1 MKHYVSE
8 FYKICGEPLELFYD
22 TLNNESISVKDYPCL
37 CHDGYNWNITM
48 TNVHSY
54 FVASDETGLGLQTK
68 VGDKTFTTYYED
80 EEWCE
85 ILASGNDTDYY
96 DSYYRSNIIR
106 ETITWNILQINR
118 ELANEGK
125 VLLNE
130 IIDIR
135 LRTQDKML
143 AGIATQGIFM
153 SYKNKVYLVLNKIIT
168 NNLDELEFSYV
179 TVEQEDD
186 SSKEIILVS
195 DSSRKNII
203 GGTILLELDLDRR
216 FSEVLALSTMDISSI
231 ADPDRDDFVDDNFE
245 ELDLTYEDV
254 ESLVINGTFHVT
266 YQRDK
271 ALERFNKAYH
281 MFDKKIDLVSY
292 LLS

>member
-231 ADPDRDDFVDDNFE
+231 ADPDRDDFVDDDFE

-254 ESLVINGTFHVT
+254 ESLVINGSFHVT

>member
-54 FVASDETGLGLQTK
+54 FVASDETGIGIQTK
-68 VGDKTFTTYYED
+68 FADKTFTTYYED

-85 ILASGNDTDYY
+85 ILASESDTDYY
-96 DSYYRSNIIR
+96 DSFYRSNIIK
-106 ETITWNILQINR
+106 ETISWNILQINR
-118 ELANEGK
+118 ELADEGK
-125 VLLNE
+125 ALLDE
-130 IIDIR
+130 IVDIR
-135 LRTQDKML
+135 LRTQDRML

-168 NNLDELEFSYV
+168 NSLDELEFSYV

-195 DSSRKNII
+195 DSSHKNII
-203 GGTILLELDLDRR
+203 GGAILLELDLDRR
-216 FSEVLALSTMDISSI
+216 FSEVLALSTMDVSSI
-231 ADPDRDDFVDDNFE
+231 ADPDRDDFVDDDFE

-254 ESLVINGTFHVT
+254 ESLVINGSFHIT

-271 ALERFNKAYH
+271 TLERFNKAYH

>member
-48 TNVHSY
+48 TNIHSY

-254 ESLVINGTFHVT
+254 ESLVINGSFHVT

>member
-195 DSSRKNII
+195 DSSHKNII

-231 ADPDRDDFVDDNFE
+231 ADPDRDDFVDDDFE

-254 ESLVINGTFHVT
+254 ESLVINGSFHVT

>member
-254 ESLVINGTFHVT
+254 ESLIINGSFHVT

-271 ALERFNKAYH
+271 ALEKFNKAYH

>member
-22 TLNNESISVKDYPCL
+22 TLNNESISEKDYPCL

-48 TNVHSY
+48 TKVYSY

-96 DSYYRSNIIR
+96 DSYYRSSIIR
-106 ETITWNILQINR
+106 DTITWNILQINR
-118 ELANEGK
+118 ELADEGK
-125 VLLNE
+125 ALLND
-130 IIDIR
+130 IVDIR

-153 SYKNKVYLVLNKIIT
+153 SYKSKVYLVLNKIIT

-179 TVEQEDD
+179 TIEQESDD
-186 SSKEIILVS
+186 SKEIILVK
-195 DSSRKNII
+195 DASRKNIV
-203 GGTILLELDLDRR
+203 GGAIVLDLDIDRR
-216 FSEVLALSTMDISSI
+216 FSEVLSLPTMDVSSI
-231 ADPDRDDFVDDNFE
+231 TDPDRDDFVDDDFE
-245 ELDLTYEDV
+245 ELNLTYEDV
-254 ESLVINGTFHVT
+254 ESLVINGSFHVT

-271 ALERFNKAYH
+271 AIERFNKAYH

>member
-8 FYKICGEPLELFYD
+8 FYKLCGEPLELCYD
-22 TLNNESISVKDYPCL
+22 TLNNESVSKKDYPCL

-54 FVASDETGLGLQTK
+54 FVASDETGIGIQTK
-68 VGDKTFTTYYED
+68 FADKTFTTYYED

-85 ILASGNDTDYY
+85 IFASESDTDYY
-96 DSYYRSNIIR
+96 DSFYRSKIIR
-106 ETITWNILQINR
+106 ETISWNILQINI
-118 ELANEGK
+118 ELESEGK
-125 VLLNE
+125 TILDE
-130 IIDIR
+130 IVDIR

-153 SYKNKVYLVLNKIIT
+153 SYKNKVYLILNKIIT

-179 TVEQEDD
+179 TIEQESDD
-186 SSKEIILVS
+186 SKEIILVK
-195 DSSRKNII
+195 DASRKNIV
-203 GGTILLELDLDRR
+203 GGAIVLDLDIDRR
-216 FSEVLALSTMDISSI
+216 FSEVIALPTMDTTSI
-231 ADPDRDDFVDDNFE
+231 TDPDKDDYMNDDFE
-245 ELDLTYEDV
+245 ELNLTYEDV
-254 ESLVINGTFHVT
+254 ESLVINGSFHVT

>member
-118 ELANEGK
+118 ELANEDK

-135 LRTQDKML
+135 LRAQDKML

-231 ADPDRDDFVDDNFE
+231 ADPDRDDFVDDDFE

-254 ESLVINGTFHVT
+254 ESLVINGSFHVT

>member
-186 SSKEIILVS
+186 NSKEIILLS

-203 GGTILLELDLDRR
+203 GGAILLELDLDRR

-231 ADPDRDDFVDDNFE
+231 ADPDRDDFVDDDFE

-254 ESLVINGTFHVT
+254 ESLVINGSFHVT

>member
-186 SSKEIILVS
+186 NSKEIILVS

-216 FSEVLALSTMDISSI
+216 FSEVLGLSTMDISSI
-231 ADPDRDDFVDDNFE
+231 ADPDRDDFMDDDFE

-254 ESLVINGTFHVT
+254 ESLVINGSFHVT